1 MLINSLFTLISPP
14 AINNEL
20 ECIVQL
26 LQGPLT
32 QTLKMGDWCYHK
44 SVFDLKTV
52 EKHVYPSN
60 PKYGHG
66 AHVYTSTDFIWF
78 VASFVKC
85 VVCNPSAISL

>member
-60 PKYGHG
+60 PKYGFKKNPKHRF
-66 AHVYTSTDFIWF
+66 YM
-78 VASFVKC
+78 
-85 VVCNPSAISL
+85 VCGFLRKMCCL